1 MEVDTGAIV
10 SLISHETKEEL
21 FPEAK
26 VVPSKVVL
34 QTYTREQMEVLGVMK
49 VHVKYGSYDGM
60 LEQFVVEGQEPALM
74 GHDWLQVTQLD
85 RQGVHE
91 AHITGGLLQKYN
103 PLFGS
108 DQGAM
113 KDLTVTLTV
122 RQYAKPLFSS
132 LTSIVCPERTH

>member
-91 AHITGGLLQKYN
+91 AHITGGATAEVQSAIW
-103 PLFGS
+103 FRSGS
-108 DQGAM
+108 HEGFDSDTHCSTICQASFFVPDQYCM
-113 KDLTVTLTV
+113 
-122 RQYAKPLFSS
+122 P
-132 LTSIVCPERTH
+132 